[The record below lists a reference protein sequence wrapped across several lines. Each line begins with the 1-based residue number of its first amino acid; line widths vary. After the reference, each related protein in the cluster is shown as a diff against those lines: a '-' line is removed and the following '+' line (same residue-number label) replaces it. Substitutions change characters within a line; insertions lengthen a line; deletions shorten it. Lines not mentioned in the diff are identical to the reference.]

1 MCTRAAIFGISW
13 PSIVMVTA
21 SKQQHGGFVMSARPA
36 SASSAPAWESPT
48 HVSDDIESTAA
59 NRLTAR
65 IGALLFLLA
74 LVVLVISTQL
84 HPSGENPMDNPAVF
98 REYAQSDLWIAVHLG
113 QFVGFLLVIGG
124 LVALYFSLAA
134 RADAAAAVARF
145 GLAAAVTT
153 GASFT
158 ILQAVDGIALKRA
171 VDAWVSAPLDQQ
183 VAAFAAAEAIRWIEI
198 GVNSLSFSLVGLTL
212 VLYGIALALSAAYPR
227 WLGWLAAAAG
237 VAQIVRGLNTSYQG
251 FISSIVELIGLVL
264 LVLWAVIMAIMMWR
278 RSNAPTVLSREI
290 AHPISG

>member
-1 MCTRAAIFGISW
+1 MSTNAA
-13 PSIVMVTA
+13 
-21 SKQQHGGFVMSARPA
+21 R
-36 SASSAPAWESPT
+36 ASSAPAWESST
-48 HVSDDIESTAA
+48 HVSGERESTAA
-59 NRLTAR
+59 NRLTSR
-65 IGALLFLLA
+65 IGAVLFLLG

-84 HPSGENPMDNPAVF
+84 HPAHENPMDNPAVF

-113 QFVGFLLVIGG
+113 QFVGFLLVVGG
-124 LVALYFSLAA
+124 LVALYFSLAT

-171 VDAWVSAPLDQQ
+171 VDTWASAPPDQQ

-212 VLYGIALALSAAYPR
+212 VLYGIALALGGIYPR

-237 VAQIVRGLNTSYQG
+237 VAQVIRGVDTSYQG
-251 FISSIVELIGLVL
+251 FVASITELIGLAL
-264 LVLWAVIMAIMMWR
+264 LALWAVIMAVMMWR
-278 RSNAPTVLSREI
+278 RSNSPTVLSREI
-290 AHPISG
+290 ARSISG